1 MMRNENNHLKELLL
15 NRRVVRNYLETNEEF
30 PNLSDIPKLTIKI
43 PTAGFSRGI
52 EIISVENKKNIKK
65 LAIYA
70 NEESYLKK
78 GYGKWLSN
86 SKAIFLILI
95 NEQAYHERYKE
106 LDKQNQTSSSNWSVP
121 YWYVDAGAAMMNC
134 MLLIEETGLKSGFL
148 GSHNMEI
155 QKIKSLLVIPEDIE
169 ILGFVTAGVEGDS
182 ANLKKDNL
190 NKKKLLHKEKYAK

>member
-52 EIISVENKKNIKK
+52 EIISVENNENIKK

-134 MLLIEETGLKSGFL
+134 MLLVEETGLKSGFL
-148 GSHNMEI
+148 GSHNMQI

-182 ANLKKDNL
+182 TNLKKENL

>member
-52 EIISVENKKNIKK
+52 EIISVENKQNIKK

-134 MLLIEETGLKSGFL
+134 MLLVEETGLKSGFL

>member
-1 MMRNENNHLKELLL
+1 MRNENNHLKELLL

-52 EIISVENKKNIKK
+52 EIVSVENKENIKK

-134 MLLIEETGLKSGFL
+134 MLLVEETGLKSGFL
-148 GSHNMEI
+148 GSHNMQI

-182 ANLKKDNL
+182 TNLKKENL
-190 NKKKLLHKEKYAK
+190 NKKKLLHKEKYEK